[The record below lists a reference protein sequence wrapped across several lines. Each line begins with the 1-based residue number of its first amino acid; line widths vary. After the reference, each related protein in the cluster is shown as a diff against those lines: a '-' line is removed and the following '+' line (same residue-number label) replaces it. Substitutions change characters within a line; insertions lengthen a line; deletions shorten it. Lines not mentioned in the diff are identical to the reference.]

1 MTQRRSAALD
11 RHWMRRALELARR
24 GRPHPNPYVGAVMVR
39 AGRVVGEG
47 YHARRGRPHAEALAI
62 ARAGDRARGA
72 ALYVTLEPCDH
83 QGLTAP
89 CSTAILASG
98 LQRVVVADRDPD
110 PRVRGLGL
118 RRLRRAGVEVEIG
131 LMGPEAERLNAAYH
145 HYHATGRPLVE
156 LKLAMSLDGKI
167 ALKTGPARWITGPE
181 ARAEGHR
188 LRARADAVLIGGG
201 TLRADDPLLTV
212 RGVGG
217 RNPIRVVL
225 SRGLRLPL
233 AARLFHD
240 GAAPTWVLAPEP
252 MARGAQGHRLR
263 ALGVEVVEYKRSG
276 ATSGRTR
283 SRMASGLRSA
293 LEALAGHGIRRL
305 LVEGGVEVATALLA
319 ARLVDRIHLHVAP
332 IILGGDHPGWPLS
345 LGVRRISEA
354 LRLESVQVR
363 PLGADLAIEGTLAGA
378 S

>member
-24 GRPHPNPYVGAVMVR
+24 GRPHPNPYVGAVIVR
-39 AGRVVGEG
+39 AGSVVGEG

-89 CSTAILASG
+89 CSAAILAAG
-98 LQRVVVADRDPD
+98 LKRVVVADRDPD

-131 LMGPEAERLNAAYH
+131 LLAAEAEQLNAAYH

-212 RGVGG
+212 RGVRG

-252 MARGAQGHRLR
+252 MGRGARGRRLR
-263 ALGVEVVEYKRSG
+263 ALGVEVVTYRPGGSRSRPLSGGRIRSG
-276 ATSGRTR
+276 VD
-283 SRMASGLRSA
+283 SGLRSA

-305 LVEGGVEVATALLA
+305 LVEGGVEVANALLA
-319 ARLVDRIHLHVAP
+319 SRLVDRIHLYLAP
-332 IILGGDHPGWPLS
+332 IILGGSTP
-345 LGVRRISEA
+345 
-354 LRLESVQVR
+354 
-363 PLGADLAIEGTLAGA
+363 AGP
-378 S
+378 